1 MHNCAYNV
9 NKALSLSSDL
19 ETRDFGLEII
29 RHRAESLL
37 IVHMDNEE

>member
-1 MHNCAYNV
+1 MST
-9 NKALSLSSDL
+9 KLSLSSDP

-37 IVHMDNEE
+37 IVHMDNEEKNANIE